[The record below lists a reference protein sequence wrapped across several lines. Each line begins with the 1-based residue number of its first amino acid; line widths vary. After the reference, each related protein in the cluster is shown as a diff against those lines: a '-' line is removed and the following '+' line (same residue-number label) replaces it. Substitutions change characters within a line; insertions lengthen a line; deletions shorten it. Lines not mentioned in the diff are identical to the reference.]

1 MNGAIIAA
9 IAYGVLA
16 IVGGTIGYRQ
26 AKSQASLISGVVSGI
41 LLVLGGIVQL
51 WGQTWGLW
59 LSAIVTTILIVIFAI
74 RLIKTRK
81 FMPAGLMLI
90 SGTIALVMMLAQVF
104 SRFGI

>member
-1 MNGAIIAA
+1 MNGAILAA

-26 AKSQASLISGVVSGI
+26 AKSQVSLISGIVSGI
-41 LLVLGGIVQL
+41 LLFLGGILQL

-59 LSAIVTTILIVIFAI
+59 LTTIVTTILMVVFAT

-81 FMPAGLMLI
+81 LMPAGLMLI
-90 SGTIALVMMLAQVF
+90 SGTIALVIMLAQLF
-104 SRFGI
+104 EI